1 MQVIPPP
8 DRLRREVP
16 TIKKAQGCIFI
27 MYIMLG
33 YFEGLN
39 GTRSSGE
46 LHESFLHEIL
56 NR

>member
-8 DRLRREVP
+8 DQIQREVL
-16 TIKKAQGCIFI
+16 TIKKVQGCIFI
-27 MYIMLG
+27 MYMLG

-46 LHESFLHEIL
+46 LHGSFLHEIS

>member
-1 MQVIPPP
+1 MQIIPPP
-8 DRLRREVP
+8 DQLRREVP

-27 MYIMLG
+27 MYMLG

-39 GTRSSGE
+39 GTRSTGE
-46 LHESFLHEIL
+46 LHESFLHEIS